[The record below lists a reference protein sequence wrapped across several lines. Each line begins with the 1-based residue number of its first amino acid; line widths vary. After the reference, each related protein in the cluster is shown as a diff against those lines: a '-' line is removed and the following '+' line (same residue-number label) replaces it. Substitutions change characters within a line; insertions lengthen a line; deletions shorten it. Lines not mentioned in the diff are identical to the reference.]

1 MDFWH
6 VLPVAVALVFIIE
19 GMLPFISPN
28 RWRNMLALAAQME
41 DRVIRNIGL
50 GSMLFGVL
58 VLYLVLFGAAEIA
71 LTVSGDSEMTSV
83 DRWQLPERGGGGA
96 SRPGSDRGAFAP
108 ATA

>member
-19 GMLPFISPN
+19 GMLPFISPQ
-28 RWRNMLALAAQME
+28 RWRNMLAMANQME

-58 VLYLVLFGAAEIA
+58 VLYLVH
-71 LTVSGDSEMTSV
+71 
-83 DRWQLPERGGGGA
+83 
-96 SRPGSDRGAFAP
+96 
-108 ATA
+108 